1 MPAEADDG
9 ADPSPAMPGEPGA
22 DPSLTMPGE
31 ADADPSTSMPAE
43 ADDGASS
50 ATAMRTE
57 IDPERVPQAIV
68 DLYRVKEGEALAV
81 LMHLGG
87 RLGLWTALRDTAPC
101 TSDELAAAAGLQ
113 ERWLREWLHAL
124 AAAEL
129 IQHDRGRFALTPEAE
144 ALLADPDHPSYMPGV
159 FGLPVSAGEIE
170 RTIEGFRTGLGM
182 TWEEHGEDACH
193 VQASMNAAKYR
204 AYLVPEVVAALDG
217 AAERLSRGG
226 TIIDVGCG
234 AGVAA
239 GVLAAGF
246 PAADVIGIDPSA
258 QAIGRA
264 RADADRSGLG
274 NISYQQGTFDDLD
287 RLPDADLLVTLDVLH
302 DLPRPD
308 RAVAAARRNLSAEG
322 WWLVADIKSR
332 GGLEANRKIPV
343 LAYMYSTSLLY
354 CLSSSLSEPGGAG
367 LGALGLHPDRL
378 EQMTAG
384 AGFGRF
390 ARHDFDFDPVN
401 WYYEIRH

>member
-1 MPAEADDG
+1 MPAQADDG
-9 ADPSPAMPGEPGA
+9 TGVTPAI
-22 DPSLTMPGE
+22 
-31 ADADPSTSMPAE
+31 
-43 ADDGASS
+43 
-50 ATAMRTE
+50 RTE
-57 IDPERVPQAIV
+57 IDPDRLPQAIA
-68 DLYRVKEGEALAV
+68 DLYRIKEGESLAV
-81 LMHLGG
+81 LMHMGG
-87 RLGLWTALRDTAPC
+87 QLGLWTALAGAAPC
-101 TSDELAAAAGLQ
+101 TSGELADAAGLQ

-129 IQHDRGRFALTPEAE
+129 VQHDRGRFALTPEAE

-159 FGLPVSAGEIE
+159 FGPPVSVDEIE
-170 RTIEGFRTGLGM
+170 QTIAGFRTGLGM
-182 TWEEHGEDACH
+182 TWEEHGEGACH
-193 VQASMNAAKYR
+193 MQTAMNAAKYR
-204 AYLVPEVVAALDG
+204 AYLIPEVVAALDG

-234 AGVAA
+234 GGVAA

-246 PAADVIGIDPSA
+246 PEAAVIGIDPSA
-258 QAIGRA
+258 RAIDRA
-264 RADADRSGLG
+264 RADADRSGLH
-274 NISYQQGTFDDLD
+274 NLAYEQGTFDDLD

-332 GGLEANRKIPV
+332 GGLEANRKIPL

-367 LGALGLHPDRL
+367 LGALGLDPDRL
-378 EQMTAG
+378 EKMTAE

-390 ARHDFDFDPVN
+390 TRHDFDFDPVN
-401 WYYEIRH
+401 WYYEIRR

>member
-1 MPAEADDG
+1 MMPVRFR
-9 ADPSPAMPGEPGA
+9 SPAPCPPRPTTAPTRLRPCAPGPTTAPTQTRPCAPRSTRIGCRR
-22 DPSLTMPGE
+22 PS
-31 ADADPSTSMPAE
+31 STCTGSKR
-43 ADDGASS
+43 ASPWPCS
-50 ATAMRTE
+50 CTWAA
-57 IDPERVPQAIV
+57 
-68 DLYRVKEGEALAV
+68 GS
-81 LMHLGG
+81 GCG
-87 RLGLWTALRDTAPC
+87 RLCGDAAPC
-101 TSDELAAAAGLQ
+101 TSGELAAAAGLQ

-129 IQHDRGRFALTPEAE
+129 VQHHQGRFALTPEAE

-159 FGLPVSAGEIE
+159 FGPPVSAGEIE

-182 TWEEHGEDACH
+182 TWEEHGDSACH
-193 VQASMNAAKYR
+193 MQTAMNAAKYR

-226 TIIDVGCG
+226 VIIDVGCG

-239 GVLAAGF
+239 AVLAAGF
-246 PAADVIGIDPSA
+246 PEAAVTGIDPSA
-258 QAIGRA
+258 RAIDRA
-264 RADADRSGLG
+264 RAEADRLGLD
-274 NISYQQGTFDDLD
+274 NLAYRQGTFDDLD
-287 RLPDADLLVTLDVLH
+287 RLPEADLLVTLDVLH

-332 GGLEANRKIPV
+332 GGARGQPQDPGSGLHVLDIAALLPV
-343 LAYMYSTSLLY
+343 VVFVRGR
-354 CLSSSLSEPGGAG
+354 GGAG

-378 EQMTAG
+378 EEMTAA

-401 WYYEIRH
+401 WYYEIRR

>member
-9 ADPSPAMPGEPGA
+9 ADPNPAMAAEAGADPSPAMAMPDEPGA
-22 DPSLTMPGE
+22 DPSP
-31 ADADPSTSMPAE
+31 
-43 ADDGASS
+43 
-50 ATAMRTE
+50 AMRTE
-57 IDPERVPQAIV
+57 IDPDWVPQAIV

-81 LMHLGG
+81 LMHMGG
-87 RLGLWTALRDTAPC
+87 RLGLWAALRDAAPC
-101 TSDELAAAAGLQ
+101 TSGELAAAAGLQ

-124 AAAEL
+124 AAAEFV
-129 IQHDRGRFALTPEAE
+129 QHDRGRFALTPEIE

-159 FGLPVSAGEIE
+159 FGPPVSIGEIE

-182 TWEEHGEDACH
+182 TWAEHGEDACH
-193 VQASMNAAKYR
+193 VQAAMNAAKYR
-204 AYLVPEVVAALDG
+204 TYLVPEVVAALDG

-239 GVLAAGF
+239 GMLAAGF

-258 QAIGRA
+258 QAIDRA

-274 NISYQQGTFDDLD
+274 NIAYRQGTFDDLD

-308 RAVAAARRNLSAEG
+308 RAVAAARRNLSDEG
-322 WWLVADIKSR
+322 WWLAADIKSR

-378 EQMTAG
+378 EEMTSE

-390 ARHDFDFDPVN
+390 TRHDFDFDPVN

>member
-9 ADPSPAMPGEPGA
+9 ADRNPAMAAEAGADPSPAMAMPDEPGA
-22 DPSLTMPGE
+22 DPSPV
-31 ADADPSTSMPAE
+31 
-43 ADDGASS
+43 
-50 ATAMRTE
+50 MRTE
-57 IDPERVPQAIV
+57 IDPDRVPQAIV

-81 LMHLGG
+81 LMHMGG
-87 RLGLWTALRDTAPC
+87 RLGLWAALRDAAPC
-101 TSDELAAAAGLQ
+101 TSGELAAAAGLQ

-124 AAAEL
+124 AAAEFV
-129 IQHDRGRFALTPEAE
+129 QHDRGRFALTPEIE

-159 FGLPVSAGEIE
+159 FGPPVSVGEIE

-193 VQASMNAAKYR
+193 VQAAMNAAKYR
-204 AYLVPEVVAALDG
+204 TYLVPEVVAALDG

-239 GVLAAGF
+239 GMLAAGF

-258 QAIGRA
+258 QAIDRA

-274 NISYQQGTFDDLD
+274 NIAYRQGTFDDLD

-308 RAVAAARRNLSAEG
+308 RAVAAARRNLSDEG

-378 EQMTAG
+378 EEMTSE

-390 ARHDFDFDPVN
+390 TRHDFDFDPVN

>member
-9 ADPSPAMPGEPGA
+9 ADPTRAMPDDTPARAMRTA
-22 DPSLTMPGE
+22 DNTPNP
-31 ADADPSTSMPAE
+31 
-43 ADDGASS
+43 
-50 ATAMRTE
+50 AMRTE
-57 IDPERVPQAIV
+57 VDPDRVPQAIF
-68 DLYRVKEGEALAV
+68 DLYRIKEGESLAV

-87 RLGLWTALRDTAPC
+87 RLGLWTALRDAAPC
-101 TSDELAAAAGLQ
+101 TSGELAAAAGLQ

-124 AAAEL
+124 AAADL

-159 FGLPVSAGEIE
+159 FGPPVSAGEVE

-182 TWEEHGEDACH
+182 TWEEHGDSACH
-193 VQASMNAAKYR
+193 MQTAMNAAKYR

-226 TIIDVGCG
+226 VIIDVGCG

-239 GVLAAGF
+239 SVLAAGF
-246 PAADVIGIDPSA
+246 PEAAVIGIDPSA
-258 QAIGRA
+258 RAIDRA
-264 RADADRSGLG
+264 RAEADRLGLG
-274 NISYQQGTFDDLD
+274 NLAYRQGTFDDLD
-287 RLPDADLLVTLDVLH
+287 RLPEADLLVTLDVLH

-354 CLSSSLSEPGGAG
+354 CLSSSLSEPSGAG

-378 EQMTAG
+378 EEMTAA

-390 ARHDFDFDPVN
+390 TRHDFDFDPVN
-401 WYYEIRH
+401 WYYEIRR